1 MNKNLIIGLVL
12 LGLTIVYV
20 VVAVV
25 LVRAKQTD
33 SKTEDDCNNEEWHKN
48 IPTLKDGDSC
58 SVWDSSQC
66 RKGSYHLT
74 SKTCISKGSVW
85 PLILL
90 ILALACFIASIVFFV
105 KSRNS

>member
-1 MNKNLIIGLVL
+1 MNKNLIFGSVL
-12 LGLTIVYV
+12 LGLTIIFV
-20 VVAVV
+20 VVVVV

-33 SKTEDDCNNEEWHKN
+33 SKTEDDCNAWQKDSAK
-48 IPTLKDGDSC
+48 LKDGDSC
-58 SVWDSSQC
+58 SVWDSNQC
-66 RKGSYHLT
+66 RKGIWNLS
-74 SKTCISKGSVW
+74 SKNCVSKGSVW

>member
-1 MNKNLIIGLVL
+1 MNKNLIIGFVL
-12 LGLTIVYV
+12 LGVSILCG

-33 SKTEDDCNNEEWHKN
+33 SKTEDDCNAWQKDSAK
-48 IPTLKDGDSC
+48 LKDGDSC
-58 SVWDSSQC
+58 SVWDSNQC
-66 RKGSYHLT
+66 RKGIWNLS
-74 SKTCISKGSVW
+74 SKNCVSKGSVW

>member
-12 LGLTIVYV
+12 LGLTIVFI

-33 SKTEDDCNNEEWHKN
+33 SKTEDDCNNEAWRKN
-48 IPTLKDGDSC
+48 IATIKDGDSC

-66 RKGSYHLT
+66 RKGIWNLS
-74 SKTCISKGSVW
+74 SSECISAGNVW
-85 PLILL
+85 PLVLF
-90 ILALACFIASIVFFV
+90 ILAGISIIASIVFFV